1 MIHLLKAE
9 IFRMKKKKL
18 LYFSFLAVVA
28 VAVLYMQYT
37 EAMSADEL
45 VKKSL
50 SFGTV
55 LLPVVFI
62 PFYLCIWQEDI
73 STRFVNNILI
83 SGVSRIPYYITKLA
97 VTYLAGVIFVTG
109 YSMSVFFTAWLT
121 EGRFSL
127 GEMVYVAGIQLLLY
141 LVVLTLG
148 LMIYILVDSVALSTA
163 VYVLLVLLFENLMN
177 SFLIQMAAAFQKV
190 SQYFLFQNL
199 SKVVDI
205 FKMSG
210 AEKRSVLTGGI
221 AVWAVALAISILILQ
236 KKEYK

>member
-1 MIHLLKAE
+1 MFHLLKAE

-18 LYFSFLAVVA
+18 LYFSFLAVVVMA
-28 VAVLYMQYT
+28 VFYMKFT
-37 EAMSADEL
+37 EFVGVDEL

-50 SFGTV
+50 SFGTI
-55 LLPVVFI
+55 LLPVIFI

-97 VTYLAGVIFVTG
+97 VTYLTGAIVVTG
-109 YSMSVFFTAWLT
+109 YSLTVFLTALLT
-121 EGRFSL
+121 EGRFSI
-127 GEMVYVAGIQLLLY
+127 GEMASVAGIQLFLY
-141 LVVLTLG
+141 LAVLTFG
-148 LMIYILVDSVALSTA
+148 LMVYILVDSVALSTA
-163 VYVLLVLLFENLMN
+163 VYVLFVLLFENLIN
-177 SFLIQMAAAFQKV
+177 SFLIQMDAAFQKV

-205 FKMSG
+205 FQMSG
-210 AEKRSVLTGGI
+210 AEKNSILTGGI
-221 AVWAVALAISILILQ
+221 AVWAVAFAISILILQ